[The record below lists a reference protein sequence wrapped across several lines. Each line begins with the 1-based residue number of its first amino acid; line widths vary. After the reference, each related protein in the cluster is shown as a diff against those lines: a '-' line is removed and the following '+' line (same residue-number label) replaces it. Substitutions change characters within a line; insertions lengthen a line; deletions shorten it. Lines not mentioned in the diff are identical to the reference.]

1 MTTVALAAQ
10 SRTETGKGVARS
22 LRRQALT
29 PAVFYGPQV
38 DPIPLTL
45 QSRDLEQLI
54 TTGAGENI
62 LIDLN
67 IEDGKSTQSHR
78 AMIKE
83 IQIDPVKQNILHVD
97 LYAISMDKKISV
109 EVPIVLTGTAV
120 GVSEEGGI
128 LQQVSRT
135 LDISCLPDRIP
146 EAFELEVTDLT
157 IGDSLHVSDLK
168 IPEGIEVLAE
178 DELTIASV
186 VPPTKVEEI
195 EPEVLEE
202 EEEEVEEGEEVEEE
216 AAAETKEEGDQE

>member
-1 MTTVALAAQ
+1 LI
-10 SRTETGKGVARS
+10 
-22 LRRQALT
+22 
-29 PAVFYGPQV
+29 PAVFYGPEV
-38 DPIPLTL
+38 DPIPLIL
-45 QSRDLEQLI
+45 QSRELEKLI

-83 IQIDPVKQNILHVD
+83 IQVDPVKQNILHVD

-109 EVPIVLTGTAV
+109 EVPITLTGTAV
-120 GVSEEGGI
+120 GVSDEGGI

-135 LDISCLPDRIP
+135 LEVSCLPDRIP
-146 EAFELEVTDLT
+146 EAFELEVTALA
-157 IGDSLHVSDLK
+157 IGDSLHVSDLE
-168 IPEGIEVLAE
+168 IPEGVDILAE
-178 DELTIASV
+178 DELTVASV

-202 EEEEVEEGEEVEEE
+202 EEEGEEVEEE
-216 AAAETKEEGDQE
+216 EEEAETKEEGDQE

>member
-10 SRTETGKGVARS
+10 SRIETGKGVARS
-22 LRRQALT
+22 LRRQALI
-29 PAVFYGPQV
+29 PAVFYGPEV
-38 DPIPLTL
+38 DPVPLIL
-45 QSRDLEQLI
+45 QSRDLEKLI

-83 IQIDPVKQNILHVD
+83 IQVDPVKQNILHVD

-109 EVPIVLTGTAV
+109 EVPITMTGTAL

-135 LDISCLPDRIP
+135 LEISCLPDRIP
-146 EAFELEVTDLT
+146 EAFELEVTALA
-157 IGDSLHVSDLK
+157 IGDSLHVSDLE
-168 IPEGIEVLAE
+168 IPEGVDVLAE

-202 EEEEVEEGEEVEEE
+202 EEEGEEVDEE
-216 AAAETKEEGDQE
+216 AEAETKEDGDQE

>member
-22 LRRQALT
+22 LRRQALI
-29 PAVFYGPQV
+29 PAVFYGPEV
-38 DPIPLTL
+38 DPIPLIL
-45 QSRDLEQLI
+45 QSRELEKLI

-83 IQIDPVKQNILHVD
+83 IQVDPVKQNILHVD

-109 EVPIVLTGTAV
+109 EVPITLTGTAI
-120 GVSEEGGI
+120 GVSDEGGI

-135 LDISCLPDRIP
+135 LEVSCLPDRIP
-146 EAFELEVTDLT
+146 EAFELEVTALA
-157 IGDSLHVSDLK
+157 IGDSLHVSDLE
-168 IPEGIEVLAE
+168 IPEGVDILAE
-178 DELTIASV
+178 DELTVASV

-202 EEEEVEEGEEVEEE
+202 EEEGEEVEEE
-216 AAAETKEEGDQE
+216 EEEAETKEEGDQE

>member
-22 LRRQALT
+22 LRRQALI
-29 PAVFYGPQV
+29 PAVFYGPEV
-38 DPIPLTL
+38 DPVPLIL
-45 QSRDLEQLI
+45 QSRDLEKLI

-83 IQIDPVKQNILHVD
+83 IQVDPVKQNILHVD

-109 EVPIVLTGTAV
+109 EVPITLTGTAL

-135 LDISCLPDRIP
+135 LEISCLPDRIP
-146 EAFELEVTDLT
+146 EAFELEVTALA
-157 IGDSLHVSDLK
+157 IGDSLHVSDLE
-168 IPEGIEVLAE
+168 IPEGVDVLAE

-202 EEEEVEEGEEVEEE
+202 EEEGEEVDEE
-216 AAAETKEEGDQE
+216 AEAETKEEGEPE

>member
-22 LRRQALT
+22 LRRQALI
-29 PAVFYGPQV
+29 PAVFYGPEV
-38 DPIPLTL
+38 DPIPLIL
-45 QSRDLEQLI
+45 QSKDLEKLI

-83 IQIDPVKQNILHVD
+83 IQVDPVKQNILHVD

-109 EVPIVLTGTAV
+109 EVPITLTGTAV
-120 GVSEEGGI
+120 GVSDEGGI

-135 LDISCLPDRIP
+135 LEISCLPDQIP
-146 EAFELEVTDLT
+146 EAFELEVTALA
-157 IGDSLHVSDLK
+157 IGDSLHVSDLE
-168 IPEGIEVLAE
+168 IPEGVEVLAE

-202 EEEEVEEGEEVEEE
+202 EEEGEEVDEE
-216 AAAETKEEGDQE
+216 AEAETKEEGEQE

>member
-29 PAVFYGPQV
+29 PAVFYGPEV
-38 DPIPLTL
+38 DPIPLIL
-45 QSRDLEQLI
+45 QAKDLEKLI

-83 IQIDPVKQNILHVD
+83 IQVDPLKQNILHVD

-109 EVPIVLTGTAV
+109 EVPITLIGTAV
-120 GVSEEGGI
+120 GVSDEGGI

-135 LDISCLPDRIP
+135 LEVSCLPDRIP

-157 IGDSLHVSDLK
+157 IGDSLHVSDLE

-195 EPEVLEE
+195 EPEVLED
-202 EEEEVEEGEEVEEE
+202 EEVEEGEEVEEE
-216 AAAETKEEGDQE
+216 AEAETKEEGDKE

>member
-22 LRRQALT
+22 LRRQALI
-29 PAVFYGPQV
+29 PAVFYGPEV
-38 DPIPLTL
+38 DPIPLIL
-45 QSRDLEQLI
+45 QSRELEKLI

-83 IQIDPVKQNILHVD
+83 IQVDPVKQNILHVD

-109 EVPIVLTGTAV
+109 EVPITLTGTAI
-120 GVSEEGGI
+120 GVSDEGGI

-135 LDISCLPDRIP
+135 LEVSCLPDRIP
-146 EAFELEVTDLT
+146 EAFELEVTALA
-157 IGDSLHVSDLK
+157 IGDSLHVSDLE
-168 IPEGIEVLAE
+168 IPEGVDVLAE
-178 DELTIASV
+178 DELTVASV

-202 EEEEVEEGEEVEEE
+202 EEEGEEVEEGEEE
-216 AAAETKEEGDQE
+216 AETKEEGDQE

>member
-1 MTTVALAAQ
+1 MVALAAQ

-22 LRRQALT
+22 LRRQALI
-29 PAVFYGPQV
+29 PAVFYGPEV
-38 DPIPLTL
+38 DPIPLIL
-45 QSRDLEQLI
+45 QSRELEKLI

-83 IQIDPVKQNILHVD
+83 IQVDPVKQNILHVD

-109 EVPIVLTGTAV
+109 EVPITLTGTAV
-120 GVSEEGGI
+120 GVSDEGGI

-135 LDISCLPDRIP
+135 LEVSCLPDRIP
-146 EAFELEVTDLT
+146 EAFELEVTALA
-157 IGDSLHVSDLK
+157 IGDSLHVSDLE
-168 IPEGIEVLAE
+168 IPEGVDVLAE
-178 DELTIASV
+178 DELTVASV

-202 EEEEVEEGEEVEEE
+202 EEEGEEVEEE
-216 AAAETKEEGDQE
+216 EEEAETKEEGDQE

>member
-22 LRRQALT
+22 LRRQALI
-29 PAVFYGPQV
+29 PAVFYGPAV
-38 DPIPLTL
+38 DPVPLIL
-45 QSRDLEQLI
+45 QSRDLEKLI

-83 IQIDPVKQNILHVD
+83 IQVDPVKQNILHVD

-109 EVPIVLTGTAV
+109 EVPITLTGTAL

-135 LDISCLPDRIP
+135 LEISCLPDRIP
-146 EAFELEVTDLT
+146 EAFELEVTALA
-157 IGDSLHVSDLK
+157 IGDSLHVSDLE
-168 IPEGIEVLAE
+168 IPEGVDVLVE

-202 EEEEVEEGEEVEEE
+202 EEEGEEVDEE
-216 AAAETKEEGDQE
+216 AEAETKEEGDQE

>member
-10 SRTETGKGVARS
+10 SRIETGKGVARS
-22 LRRQALT
+22 LRRQALI
-29 PAVFYGPQV
+29 PAVFYGPEV
-38 DPIPLTL
+38 DPVPLIL
-45 QSRDLEQLI
+45 QSRDLEKLI

-78 AMIKE
+78 AMIRE
-83 IQIDPVKQNILHVD
+83 IQVDPVKQNILHVD

-109 EVPIVLTGTAV
+109 EVPITLTGTAL

-135 LDISCLPDRIP
+135 LEISCLPDRIP
-146 EAFELEVTDLT
+146 EAFELEVTALA
-157 IGDSLHVSDLK
+157 IGDSLHVSDLE
-168 IPEGIEVLAE
+168 IPEGVDVLAE

-202 EEEEVEEGEEVEEE
+202 EEEGEEVDEE
-216 AAAETKEEGDQE
+216 AEAETKEEGDQE

>member
-22 LRRQALT
+22 LRRQALI
-29 PAVFYGPQV
+29 PAVFYGPEV
-38 DPIPLTL
+38 DPVPLVL
-45 QSRDLEQLI
+45 QSRDLEKLI

-78 AMIKE
+78 AMIKD
-83 IQIDPVKQNILHVD
+83 IQVDPVRQNILHVD
-97 LYAISMDKKISV
+97 LYAISMDKNISV
-109 EVPIVLTGTAV
+109 EVPITLTGTAV
-120 GVSEEGGI
+120 GVSDEGGI

-135 LDISCLPDRIP
+135 LEISCLPDRIP
-146 EAFELEVTDLT
+146 EAFELEVTALA
-157 IGDSLHVSDLK
+157 IGDSLHVSDLE
-168 IPEGIEVLAE
+168 IPEGVEVLAE

-202 EEEEVEEGEEVEEE
+202 EEEGEEVDEE
-216 AAAETKEEGDQE
+216 AEAETKEEGDQE